1 MTSSRRALTALVVV
15 VLVAGAA
22 WLAVRG
28 DDDDTT
34 AGSSTT
40 STTGDA
46 AIDEPGDST
55 TGSTEATATSDD
67 GPASDGVDR
76 ALAAQAIEAIQELF
90 PTVRDTLEQRAY
102 EDMVERTCAET
113 RDGAAED
120 VAPEAV
126 AEEIAAGVPP
136 DASPEPQYEA
146 AMLSL
151 AQAYLQSGTCGA
163 DRAYERS
170 VREALLPLA
179 SRAFTRDVG
188 GTTG

>member
-1 MTSSRRALTALVVV
+1 MSSPRRALAALVV

-22 WLAVRG
+22 WLALRG
-28 DDDDTT
+28 DDDDAA

-40 STTGDA
+40 ATTSEP
-46 AIDEPGDST
+46 AIDDPGEAT
-55 TGSTEATATSDD
+55 TGSTEATAPSAD
-67 GPASDGVDR
+67 GPAPDGVDR

-90 PTVRDTLEQRAY
+90 PTVRDTLDQQAY

-120 VAPEAV
+120 VTPEVV